1 MLESKNYILDSHLP
15 YLGNFFLFPG
25 EASVT
30 LWEILCSYWR
40 SKVNLNNRN
49 LTDLCYFRKVT
60 EILIKLYDSFPE
72 IILVYGEY
80 LSGICIGIFFLLSQ
94 KWCIWNI

>member
-40 SKVNLNNRN
+40 PKVNLNNRN

-72 IILVYGEY
+72 IILVYGGY
-80 LSGICIGIFFLLSQ
+80 LSWYMHWYLLPSLSEMVHLEY
-94 KWCIWNI
+94 